1 MSVSENNDV
10 NAKTSESPVLTEA
23 DYIKLEL
30 EDADFVKKGRRYA
43 KIADFWDDRFHGQLV
58 FDMSGFHG
66 VLKVLSIICYLVLGV
81 IVGGIMGIKS
91 GLLAA
96 IVGGLILWVVSLS
109 IKYLF
114 VKIYEDK
121 AKKIWEVLREKYTP
135 LRNRYLEEQAIEY
148 GCTSVNPETIEMN
161 LKEWDMPALGGY
173 IKGTRNMFTY
183 VFSSM
188 DNYGD
193 IIVKSIPKEPVPSI
207 YAFDRKVLDPVIALN
222 SMDKEQMDNGYTIL
236 DVGVDEFNDKY
247 RVYTKN
253 EVKARTYF
261 SASMITT
268 FLESGI
274 EKVDYRVFGNN
285 IFVNI
290 DHKIWEDKMVV
301 GEEVIG
307 ISQQL
312 GFKCADIRFY
322 FDEVRRYFNAMRDFK
337 NQIENENR
345 FIYK

>member
-1 MSVSENNDV
+1 MSVSENNDANV
-10 NAKTSESPVLTEA
+10 KTSESPVLTEA
-23 DYIKLEL
+23 EYIKLEL
-30 EDADFVKKGRRYA
+30 EDADFVKRGRRYA
-43 KIADFWDDRFHGQLV
+43 KIADFWDDRFHGQLD

-66 VLKVLSIICYLVLGV
+66 VLKVLSIICYLILGL
-81 IVGGIMGIKS
+81 IVGTIMGIKS
-91 GLLAA
+91 VLLAA
-96 IVGGLILWVVSLS
+96 IVGGLILWGVFLS
-109 IKYLF
+109 IKYLNI
-114 VKIYEDK
+114 KIFEDK
-121 AKKIWEVLREKYTP
+121 AKKIWEALREKYTP
-135 LRNRYLEEQAIEY
+135 LRNKYLEEQAIKY

-193 IIVKSIPKEPVPSI
+193 IVVKSIPQKPESDYMWDI
-207 YAFDRKVLDPVIALN
+207 KKVLEN
-222 SMDKEQMDNGYTIL
+222 MDKEYTDNGYTVL

-274 EKVDYRVFGNN
+274 EKVDYRIFGNN

-290 DHKIWEDKMVV
+290 DHKIWGDKMVL

-312 GFKCADIRFY
+312 DFKCTDIRYY

-337 NQIENENR
+337 NQMENENR